1 MIYSL
6 HQLVKYL
13 DSLYGLYVWKEKK
26 RDDWNVIDRG
36 TMKELKVFGML
47 SFEIFVIIM
56 KRLWSYS
63 YHARVN
69 IYNIKMHFLILA
81 KKFLFYFW

>member
-1 MIYSL
+1 MRYSL

-13 DSLYGLYVWKEKK
+13 DSLYGIYLWKEN
-26 RDDWNVIDRG
+26 DDWNVIDRG

-47 SFEIFVIIM
+47 SFEIFVLIM
-56 KRLWSYS
+56 KRLGSYS
-63 YHARVN
+63 YHTRVN
-69 IYNIKMHFLILA
+69 IYNTKMHFWILA